1 MGRPHVIPNQLD
13 TAPALGTL
21 HPYSVRDAFLPGG
34 VEELIF
40 SFIEHEG
47 KKEEARTSNNV
58 LCEAAVSELELA
70 LLSLTTTICS
80 SSLPICLPRHC

>member
-21 HPYSVRDAFLPGG
+21 HPYSVGDAFLPGG
-34 VEELIF
+34 VEELNF